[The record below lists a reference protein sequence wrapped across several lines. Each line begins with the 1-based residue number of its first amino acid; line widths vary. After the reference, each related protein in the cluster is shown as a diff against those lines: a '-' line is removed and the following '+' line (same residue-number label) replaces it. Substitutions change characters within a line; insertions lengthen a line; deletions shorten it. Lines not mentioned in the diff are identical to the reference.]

1 MKRFFK
7 SVGLTA
13 MFVFVFALCMF
24 AVGAAF
30 TILAPNLPSE
40 LSFVL
45 IYFCSMIAAYR
56 AVLFLENKAF
66 NQILPVY
73 NSRRGFDPIAL
84 LMGVVLIVAISVVL
98 LPLDSVLAPD
108 SRTFSDDPCTLITV
122 VILAPI
128 FEEMIFRAR
137 LYNILSRNTSPL
149 MSASLSAVAFGVVH
163 MQPIVVVEALVV
175 GVVLSY
181 FYLSKRSIFA
191 PIILHSF
198 SNALAYALILLSYR
212 GESLRSLVGSG
223 EMQVAVYIVAVLIVM
238 CGAAAILRFF
248 VKEKR
253 RMRGV
258 ECQDMETI
266 AEHYDTS
273 QLVE

>member
-1 MKRFFK
+1 
-7 SVGLTA
+7 
-13 MFVFVFALCMF
+13 
-24 AVGAAF
+24 
-30 TILAPNLPSE
+30 
-40 LSFVL
+40 
-45 IYFCSMIAAYR
+45 
-56 AVLFLENKAF
+56 
-66 NQILPVY
+66 
-73 NSRRGFDPIAL
+73 
-84 LMGVVLIVAISVVL
+84 VVLIVAISVVL

-108 SRTFSDDPCTLITV
+108 SRTFTDDPCTLITV

-198 SNALAYALILLSYR
+198 SNALSYALILLSYR

-253 RMRGV
+253 RARGV

-266 AEHYDTS
+266 ADHLDS
-273 QLVE
+273 NQLVE

>member
-45 IYFCSMIAAYR
+45 IYFCSMIAAYG
-56 AVLFLENKAF
+56 AVLFLENKTF

-108 SRTFSDDPCTLITV
+108 SRTFTDDPCTLITV

-198 SNALAYALILLSYR
+198 SNALSYALILLSYR

-253 RMRGV
+253 RARGI

>member
-1 MKRFFK
+1 
-7 SVGLTA
+7 
-13 MFVFVFALCMF
+13 
-24 AVGAAF
+24 
-30 TILAPNLPSE
+30 
-40 LSFVL
+40 
-45 IYFCSMIAAYR
+45 MIAAYG

-66 NQILPVY
+66 NKILPVY

-108 SRTFSDDPCTLITV
+108 SRTFTDDPCTLITV

-253 RMRGV
+253 RARGI